1 MEEMFLGD
9 NLLEL
14 LLQKPIEL
22 YQPKRYRKYDGI
34 ERCLLQL
41 SICGANVIVITTKKG
56 SLEHHNYH
64 TVALCSLVKC
74 QEILT

>member
-14 LLQKPIEL
+14 LLQKPIEF

-41 SICGANVIVITTKKG
+41 SGSRGANVIVITTKKG
-56 SLEHHNYH
+56 SLEHLNYL
-64 TVALCSLVKC
+64 TVLCAV
-74 QEILT
+74 Q